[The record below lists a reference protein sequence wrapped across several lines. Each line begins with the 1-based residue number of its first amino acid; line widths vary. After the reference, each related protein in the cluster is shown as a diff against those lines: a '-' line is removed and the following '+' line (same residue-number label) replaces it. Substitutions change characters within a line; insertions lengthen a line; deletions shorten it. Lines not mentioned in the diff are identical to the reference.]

1 LGAGGEDSNQVT
13 LLNGGNVG
21 IGTDS
26 PSTLLKIEGTSTATG
41 AYAVNECVLTIY
53 NNDKTTANNASGI
66 SFNTKSSGDAEYGMG
81 GIYCRF
87 TDHTDGS
94 TNSDIV
100 FYNRLNDVVKQPL
113 TIKDSGNVG
122 IGTTS
127 PDSALEISGSGATNL
142 LKVGED
148 MLFVSGSGNV
158 GIGTDSPDYKLQVD
172 GDIAPET
179 TNTYD
184 LGSTTK
190 RWANVYAGD
199 LHLQNEVGDW
209 TVEEGEE
216 ELFITNNKTGKKYAI
231 MMREIE

>member
-1 LGAGGEDSNQVT
+1 MHFLQEASN
-13 LLNGGNVG
+13 N
-21 IGTDS
+21 
-26 PSTLLKIEGTSTATG
+26 TSDADISNS
-41 AYAVNECVLTIY
+41 VMTIA
-53 NNDKTTANNASGI
+53 ND
-66 SFNTKSSGDAEYGMG
+66 
-81 GIYCRF
+81 
-87 TDHTDGS
+87 
-94 TNSDIV
+94 
-100 FYNRLNDVVKQPL
+100 
-113 TIKDSGNVG
+113 GNVG
-122 IGTTS
+122 IGTTA
-127 PDSALEISGSGATNL
+127 PTGSLLHVVSDTSDGATFGIGYINTGNNFIAGNVL
-142 LKVGED
+142 GSINFGGQDNSDTNHRSIQIQAKVGATW
-148 MLFVSGSGNV
+148 SGNTQTDLHFKTYDAGVIDAMTILSSGNV